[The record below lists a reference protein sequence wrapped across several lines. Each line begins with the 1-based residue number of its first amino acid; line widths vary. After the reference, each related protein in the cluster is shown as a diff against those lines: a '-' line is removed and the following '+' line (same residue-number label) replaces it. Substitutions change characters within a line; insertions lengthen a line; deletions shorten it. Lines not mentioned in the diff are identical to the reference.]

1 MWQIFLGV
9 HMPVRI
15 LFIGEIVSKPG
26 IFCIKTNLAKLRE
39 KYKPSLIVANGDG
52 STGGFGLGKTHA
64 MYLRKLGVDIITG
77 GDQIYYKKDMVANFD
92 QTYHVLR
99 PANYP
104 PGNPVR
110 GWRTIMVGDNKIGII
125 SLLGLAGFSRVH
137 LSNPY
142 TFLPEIVKRLRAETP
157 YILLDFHSVTTAEK
171 ATMFL
176 HGDGSLSA
184 IIGTGMRTLTADAEI
199 LPGGTAMLTDA
210 GRTGSIDSVIGY
222 DPKGEIL
229 QFMTAIPEKSSD
241 CWNGLEIQG
250 AVIDIGDDGKATAIE
265 IFRHPV
271 TEVPDQTNRQERDED

>member
-1 MWQIFLGV
+1 
-9 HMPVRI
+9 MPVRI
-15 LFIGEIVSKPG
+15 LFIGEIVSRPG
-26 IFCIKTNLAKLRE
+26 IFCIKTNLQKLKD
-39 KYKPSLIVANGDG
+39 KYHPDLVVANADG
-52 STGGFGLGKTHA
+52 ATGGYGLGKTHA
-64 MYLRKLGVDIITG
+64 MYLRKLGIDIITG

-104 PGNPVR
+104 PGNPGR
-110 GWRTIMVGDNKIGII
+110 GWRTIMAGDKKIGII

-142 TFLPEIVKRLRAETP
+142 TFLPEIVKRLQAETP

-171 ATMFL
+171 ATMCL
-176 HGDGSLSA
+176 HADGKLSA
-184 IIGTGMRTLTADAEI
+184 VIGTGLRVLTADAEI

-222 DPKGEIL
+222 DPKNEIQ
-229 QFMTAIPEKSSD
+229 QFMTGVPEKSAD

-250 AVIDIGDDGKATAIE
+250 VVIDIGDDGKATAIN

-271 TEVPDQTNRQERDED
+271 NEKPDLSGRQDRDDD